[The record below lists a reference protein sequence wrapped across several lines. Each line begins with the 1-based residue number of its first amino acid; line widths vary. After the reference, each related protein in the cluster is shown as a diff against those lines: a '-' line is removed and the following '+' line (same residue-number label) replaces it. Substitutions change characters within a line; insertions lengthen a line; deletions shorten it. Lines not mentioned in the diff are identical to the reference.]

1 MKFSPADSAISTL
14 TVSPSQLE
22 GDVLLKVVVKAAS
35 NLQLTVKTPK
45 KASIQLELLSGVVLS
60 QRNSIVRCLC
70 GMGLHNVLDSAP
82 FSLLGGH
89 SATVSSSAVHAM
101 ALASLTSWMSV
112 AEHASSSSGGLDG
125 LMSLLEQVNNHLASR
140 SFLIDSPGI
149 TLADIDVARVL
160 LKSKPVV
167 EVVPNYPHALRWIL
181 TVQDVLSA
189 EYGLALP
196 NTVSK
201 PASSQF
207 APPLFF
213 YGNEANA
220 GPPKAL
226 NATKTSPAGGAKDSD
241 KPQGGGQQ
249 KGGKQQ
255 QQQKQKQK
263 QPQPAGGKQQ
273 KQQQAATPASFDIS
287 ALDIRVGQIKKVWPH
302 PEADKLFCE
311 EIDVGEDQPRQIASG
326 LRPFYKTEEL
336 ENRRVVVLCNLKKRN
351 LVGFPSHGMVLC
363 ASNSD
368 HTQVQCMEPPS
379 TAKIGDRVIF
389 EGYESGEPEPENKI
403 GKKKIFEA
411 VAPDLKT
418 NGDGLCIWK
427 GAMSKA
433 GEGNEPIKASLA
445 MPDAQVS

>member
-14 TVSPSQLE
+14 TVSTSQLE

-45 KASIQLELLSGVVLS
+45 KASIQLELLSGVVLT

-70 GMGLHNVLDSAP
+70 GMGLHNALDSAP
-82 FSLLGGH
+82 FFLLGGH
-89 SATVSSSAVHAM
+89 SATVSSSAVHSM

-112 AEHASSSSGGLDG
+112 AEHASGGEDG
-125 LMSLLEQVNNHLASR
+125 LMSLLEQVNNHLSSR
-140 SFLIDSPGI
+140 SFLIDSPSI

-160 LKSKPVV
+160 SKSKPVIEAV
-167 EVVPNYPHALRWIL
+167 SNYPHALRWIL

-201 PASSQF
+201 PESSQF
-207 APPLFF
+207 AVPLFF
-213 YGNEANA
+213 YGNETNA

-226 NATKTSPAGGAKDSD
+226 NATKTSLAGGAKDSD
-241 KPQGGGQQ
+241 KKE
-249 KGGKQQ
+249 KGGKQQQQQQQ

-263 QPQPAGGKQQ
+263 QNQPAGGKQQ
-273 KQQQAATPASFDIS
+273 KQQQESAPASFDIS

-389 EGYESGEPEPENKI
+389 EGYENGEPEPENKI

-418 NGDGLCIWK
+418 NGDGLCVWK
-427 GAMSKA
+427 GAMSKV
-433 GEGNEPIKASLA
+433 GEGNESIKASLG

>member
-1 MKFSPADSAISTL
+1 MRSGLDLGFVEITHFGNNLTPVPTSTLPGTSNQTKPAIPCNMKFSPADSAISTL
-14 TVSPSQLE
+14 TVSASQLE

-70 GMGLHNVLDSAP
+70 GMGLHNALDSAP
-82 FSLLGGH
+82 FFLLGGH

-112 AEHASSSSGGLDG
+112 AEHSSSSDGDDG
-125 LMSLLEQVNNHLASR
+125 LISLLEQVNNHLSSR
-140 SFLIDSPGI
+140 SFLIDSPTI

-160 LKSKPVV
+160 LKSKAVV

-201 PASSQF
+201 PSSSQF

-226 NATKTSPAGGAKDSD
+226 NATKTSPAGGAKGSD
-241 KPQGGGQQ
+241 KQQGGGQQ

-255 QQQKQKQK
+255 QQKQK
-263 QPQPAGGKQQ
+263 QPQPAGRKRSL
-273 KQQQAATPASFDIS
+273 P
-287 ALDIRVGQIKKVWPH
+287 
-302 PEADKLFCE
+302 
-311 EIDVGEDQPRQIASG
+311 
-326 LRPFYKTEEL
+326 
-336 ENRRVVVLCNLKKRN
+336 KRN
-351 LVGFPSHGMVLC
+351 THPVRIKGRTIS
-363 ASNSD
+363 SNSII
-368 HTQVQCMEPPS
+368 S
-379 TAKIGDRVIF
+379 I
-389 EGYESGEPEPENKI
+389 
-403 GKKKIFEA
+403 
-411 VAPDLKT
+411 
-418 NGDGLCIWK
+418 
-427 GAMSKA
+427 
-433 GEGNEPIKASLA
+433 
-445 MPDAQVS
+445 